1 MCFGKGVM
9 DFIKGAAGMKIT
21 PIGQILSKTGAMDKA
36 AGGQIM
42 SKVSGKAPSTDK
54 AVGAG
59 KRVMKR
65 TLLGGFL
72 NL

>member
-9 DFIKGAAGMKIT
+9 NFIKGAAGMKIT

-36 AGGQIM
+36 LGGQVM
-42 SKVSGKAPSTDK
+42 SKVSKKAPSTDS
-54 AVGAG
+54 AVVSG

>member
-9 DFIKGAAGMKIT
+9 DLIKSAAGMKYT

-36 AGGQIM
+36 AGGKVI
-42 SKVSGKAPSTDK
+42 SKVSKKAPSINI
-54 AVGAG
+54 G

>member
-1 MCFGKGVM
+1 MCFGKGFIN
-9 DFIKGAAGMKIT
+9 FIKGAAGMKIT
-21 PIGQILSKTGAMDKA
+21 PIGRILSKTGAMDKA
-36 AGGQIM
+36 LGGQAM
-42 SKVSGKAPSTDK
+42 SKVSKKAPSTDK

-59 KRVMKR
+59 KRVVKR

>member
-9 DFIKGAAGMKIT
+9 DLIKSAAGMKYT
-21 PIGQILSKTGAMDKA
+21 PIGQILSKTGAMNKA